1 MMDFETAEVVTPN
14 GTLSDVTRMRY
25 NEDYM
30 SLMAR
35 MYQEFRRLL
44 AGEDNEVFAAAAR
57 PHDPLDYVPPALD
70 GSGPVAN
77 DFPLGKTQPGAS
89 LDVWPNR
96 VMDGCTEPLPPGV
109 PDLRGVWEVYE
120 GRMKGHVERI
130 EQAGNRICI
139 TTGGLV
145 HDMYCDGTLENGVD
159 DIAGF
164 EGRRIRVAATFE
176 NGVHKLRPWAKRVVA
191 VTRRLEGDELR
202 WRYGPFRNKLRRLTE
217 PPLDQPATA
226 AAAAAAANR
235 M

>member
-1 MMDFETAEVVTPN
+1 MVELMVRWFQQARQM
-14 GTLSDVTRMRY
+14 LS
-25 NEDYM
+25 
-30 SLMAR
+30 
-35 MYQEFRRLL
+35 
-44 AGEDNEVFAAAAR
+44 GEQSQIFAAAAR
-57 PHDPLDYVPPALD
+57 PHDPLDYVLPELD
-70 GSGPVAN
+70 GSGPATA

-89 LDVWPNR
+89 LDVWPAR
-96 VMDGCTEPLPPGV
+96 VLDHCTEPLTPGV
-109 PDLRGVWEVYE
+109 PDLRGVWEVYA

-159 DIAGF
+159 DIGGF

-176 NGVHKLRPWAKRVVA
+176 DGVHKLRPWAKRIVA

-217 PPLDQPATA
+217 PPLEHPATA
-226 AAAAAAANR
+226 AAAAAAPAR
-235 M
+235 V

>member
-1 MMDFETAEVVTPN
+1 MSSM
-14 GTLSDVTRMRY
+14 TRTF
-25 NEDYM
+25 
-30 SLMAR
+30 
-35 MYQEFRRLL
+35 QGFRRMLS
-44 AGEDNEVFAAAAR
+44 GDHNKVFAAAR
-57 PHDPLDYVPPALD
+57 PHDPLDYARPELD
-70 GSGPVAN
+70 GSGPVTS

-89 LDVWPNR
+89 LDEWPDR
-96 VMDGCTEPLPPGV
+96 VMAGCTEPLPPGV

-164 EGRRIRVAATFE
+164 EGGRIRVAATFE
-176 NGVHKLRPWAKRVVA
+176 NGVHKLRPFAKRIVM
-191 VTRRLEGDELR
+191 VTRSLDGDEMH

-217 PPLDQPATA
+217 PPLDHPATA
-226 AAAAAAANR
+226 AAAAAAAAR
-235 M
+235 V

>member
-1 MMDFETAEVVTPN
+1 
-14 GTLSDVTRMRY
+14 MRS

-30 SLMAR
+30 SFIPR
-35 MYQEFRRLL
+35 IFQDFRRLL
-44 AGEDNEVFAAAAR
+44 GGDQKKVFAAAAR
-57 PHDPLDYVPPALD
+57 PHDPLDYALPELD
-70 GSGPVAN
+70 GSGPVVA

-89 LDVWPNR
+89 LEVWPDR

-164 EGRRIRVAATFE
+164 DGGRIRVAATFE
-176 NGVHKLRPWAKRVVA
+176 NGVHKLRPWAKRIVM
-191 VTRRLEGDELR
+191 VTRHLEGDELR
-202 WRYGPFRNKLRRLTE
+202 WRYGPFRNKLRRLIE
-217 PPLDQPATA
+217 PPMDHPATA
-226 AAAAAAANR
+226 AAVAAAANR
-235 M
+235 V

>member
-1 MMDFETAEVVTPN
+1 
-14 GTLSDVTRMRY
+14 
-25 NEDYM
+25 
-30 SLMAR
+30 MAPR
-35 MYQEFRRLL
+35 FQAFL
-44 AGEDNEVFAAAAR
+44 APLRGANQQVFAAAAR
-57 PHDPLDYVPPALD
+57 PHDPLDYALPELD
-70 GSGPVAN
+70 GSGSVAT

-89 LDVWPNR
+89 LDVWAGR
-96 VMDGCTEPLPPGV
+96 VLDGCTEPLPPGV

-164 EGRRIRVAATFE
+164 EGGRIRVAATFE
-176 NGVHKLRPWAKRVVA
+176 DGVHKLRPWAKWVVA

-217 PPLDQPATA
+217 PPLDHPATA
-226 AAAAAAANR
+226 SAAKAAAEEQSV
-235 M
+235 

>member
-1 MMDFETAEVVTPN
+1 
-14 GTLSDVTRMRY
+14 
-25 NEDYM
+25 
-30 SLMAR
+30 MALKF
-35 MYQEFRRLL
+35 QAFL
-44 AGEDNEVFAAAAR
+44 APLCGANQQVFAAAAR
-57 PHDPLDYVPPALD
+57 PHDPLDYALPELD
-70 GSGPVAN
+70 GSGPVAT

-89 LDVWPNR
+89 LDVWAGR
-96 VMDGCTEPLPPGV
+96 VMDGCTEPLLPDV

-164 EGRRIRVAATFE
+164 EGGRIRVAATFE
-176 NGVHKLRPWAKRVVA
+176 KGVHKLRPWAKWIVA

-217 PPLDQPATA
+217 PPLDHPATA
-226 AAAAAAANR
+226 AAATRAAKGE
-235 M
+235 

>member
-1 MMDFETAEVVTPN
+1 
-14 GTLSDVTRMRY
+14 
-25 NEDYM
+25 
-30 SLMAR
+30 MAPKF
-35 MYQEFRRLL
+35 QAFL
-44 AGEDNEVFAAAAR
+44 APLRGANRKVFAAAAR
-57 PHDPLDYVPPALD
+57 PHDPLDYALPELD
-70 GSGPVAN
+70 GSGPVAT

-89 LDVWPNR
+89 LDVWPGR
-96 VMDGCTEPLPPGV
+96 ELDGCTEPLSPGV

-164 EGRRIRVAATFE
+164 EGGRIRVAATFDD
-176 NGVHKLRPWAKRVVA
+176 GVHKLRPWGKWVVA

-217 PPLDQPATA
+217 PPLDHPATA
-226 AAAAAAANR
+226 AAAAEEQSA
-235 M
+235 

>member
-1 MMDFETAEVVTPN
+1 
-14 GTLSDVTRMRY
+14 MRY
-25 NEDYM
+25 NEDDM
-30 SLMAR
+30 SLMTR
-35 MYQEFRRLL
+35 VFQEFRRLL
-44 AGEDNEVFAAAAR
+44 TGDHKNALAAAAR
-57 PHDPLDYVPPALD
+57 PQDPLDYALPELD
-70 GSGPVAN
+70 GSGPVTA

-89 LDVWPNR
+89 LEVWPDR

-109 PDLRGVWEVYE
+109 PDLRGVWEVYD
-120 GRMKGHVERI
+120 GRMRGHVERI

-164 EGRRIRVAATFE
+164 DGGRIRAAATFE

-217 PPLDQPATA
+217 PSLDHPATAVA
-226 AAAAAAANR
+226 AAAAADR
-235 M
+235 E

>member
-1 MMDFETAEVVTPN
+1 
-14 GTLSDVTRMRY
+14 MRY
-25 NEDYM
+25 NEDDM
-30 SLMAR
+30 SLMTR
-35 MYQEFRRLL
+35 RFQESRRLL
-44 AGEDNEVFAAAAR
+44 TGDQKKVFAAAAR
-57 PHDPLDYVPPALD
+57 PHDPLDYALPELD
-70 GSGPVAN
+70 GSGPVPT

-89 LDVWPNR
+89 LEVWPDR

-164 EGRRIRVAATFE
+164 DGGRIRVAATFE

-191 VTRRLEGDELR
+191 VTRQLEGDELR

-217 PPLDQPATA
+217 PLLDHPATAMA
-226 AAAAAAANR
+226 AAAAADR
-235 M
+235 V